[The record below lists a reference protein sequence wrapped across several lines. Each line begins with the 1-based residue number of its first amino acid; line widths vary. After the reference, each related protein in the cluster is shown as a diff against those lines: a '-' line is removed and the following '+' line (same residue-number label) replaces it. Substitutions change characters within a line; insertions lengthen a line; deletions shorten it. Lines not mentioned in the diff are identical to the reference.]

1 MSVKGVHSPG
11 GCGRREFRDRP
22 IQAAAAG
29 SPGNARTG
37 RCELHPAWA
46 ATPASQEHRG
56 RLAAKA
62 TYAIHKHFTR
72 IAPRVTIS

>member
-22 IQAAAAG
+22 IQAPAAG

-37 RCELHPAWA
+37 RGEP
-46 ATPASQEHRG
+46 TPPGPPPPRLKNADDEWPQGPPHESDAS
-56 RLAAKA
+56 
-62 TYAIHKHFTR
+62 FT
-72 IAPRVTIS
+72 V